1 MGKKVSKITV
11 YFHLYDFLERGRKT
25 PTTENS
31 TGLPGAV
38 SEGEIMARRDQQ
50 EAGFFLVGGDD
61 STVLYPD
68 YDEGYTTHMHI
79 LKFIDMYTTKGQFH
93 CIMF

>member
-1 MGKKVSKITV
+1 M
-11 YFHLYDFLERGRKT
+11 
-25 PTTENS
+25 
-31 TGLPGAV
+31 
-38 SEGEIMARRDQQ
+38 
-50 EAGFFLVGGDD
+50 GGDD